1 MKDLR
6 WDVVTAVA
14 IIALT
19 IFSIYCIIEYNETMR
34 VAFQNGYS
42 NTQGWRK

>member
-6 WDVVTAVA
+6 WDVVTVIA

-19 IFSIYCIIEYNETMR
+19 IFGNCCIIEYNKTMQ
-34 VAFQNGYS
+34 VAFQNGFS